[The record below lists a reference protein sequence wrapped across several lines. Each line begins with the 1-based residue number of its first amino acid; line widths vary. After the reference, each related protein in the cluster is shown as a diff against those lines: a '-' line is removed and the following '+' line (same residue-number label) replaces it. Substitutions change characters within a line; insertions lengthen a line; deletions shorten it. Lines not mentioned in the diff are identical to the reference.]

1 MNDAILI
8 LLILAGVGQ
17 LVLAAGSATIPVVL
31 RWREDTAKLRPLT
44 RQVFWTY
51 AGYIWTTNVAFGL
64 LSVAAPHLLL
74 DGSALARIVAGYIT
88 LYWAARVVIQFT
100 YFDRTDAPP
109 GRLTQLGEIALVGLF
124 IYLTLVYG
132 TIVVGVR

>member
-1 MNDAILI
+1 MGGVILV
-8 LLILAGVGQ
+8 LLILAGIGQ
-17 LVLAAGSATIPVVL
+17 LALAAGSLAIPRIL
-31 RWREDTAKLRPLT
+31 RWGADTAKLRPLT

-64 LSVAAPHLLL
+64 LSVATPYLLL
-74 DGSALARIVAGYIT
+74 DGGALTRIVAGYIAV
-88 LYWAARVVIQFT
+88 YWAARVVIQFT

-124 IYLTLVYG
+124 VYLTVVYG
-132 TIVVGVR
+132 AVAAGVR

>member
-1 MNDAILI
+1 MGDVILI
-8 LLILAGVGQ
+8 LLILAGSGQ
-17 LVLAAGSATIPVVL
+17 LALAAGSLAIPRIL
-31 RWREDTAKLRPLT
+31 RWGADTAKLRPLT

-64 LSVAAPHLLL
+64 LSVAAPYLLL
-74 DGSALARIVAGYIT
+74 DGSTLARLVAGYIT
-88 LYWAARVVIQFT
+88 VYWAARVVIQFT

-124 IYLTLVYG
+124 VYLTVVYG
-132 TIVVGVR
+132 AVAAGVR

>member
-1 MNDAILI
+1 MMT
-8 LLILAGVGQ
+8 LLLVLAGLGQ
-17 LVLAAGSATIPVVL
+17 LALAAGSAAIPIVL

-64 LSVAAPHLLL
+64 LSTFAPRLLR
-74 DGSALARIVAGYIT
+74 DGSALARIVASYIF
-88 LYWAARVVIQFT
+88 LYWAARIVIQFT

-109 GRLTQLGEIALVGLF
+109 GRLTQFGEVALVGLF
-124 IYLTLVYG
+124 VYLTLVYG
-132 TIVVGVR
+132 ALALGLR

>member
-1 MNDAILI
+1 MMT
-8 LLILAGVGQ
+8 LLLVLAGLGQ
-17 LVLAAGSATIPVVL
+17 LALAAGSAAIPIVL

-64 LSVAAPHLLL
+64 LSTFAPRLLL
-74 DGSALARIVAGYIT
+74 DGSALARIVASYIF
-88 LYWAARVVIQFT
+88 LYWAARIVIQFT

-109 GRLTQLGEIALVGLF
+109 GRLTQFGEVALVGLF
-124 IYLTLVYG
+124 VYLTLVYG
-132 TIVVGVR
+132 ALALGLR